1 MNADS
6 LLGTGIVKIT
16 EYISYD
22 RDTCLGKGSS
32 GRVFKGFHFQ
42 KEGTIAVKIISV
54 KDANEESVLR
64 QSELMFNAST
74 HPHPNVVDFYG
85 WDLRDSCIYFYL
97 EHCKGGSLKD
107 RMKEQVEE
115 IQAVSYFKQ
124 LLEGLVFLR
133 KKLST
138 RALM

>member
-42 KEGTIAVKIISV
+42 KEGTIAVKIISERCERGIIALPIRADV
-54 KDANEESVLR
+54 
-64 QSELMFNAST
+64 QCFGPST
-74 HPHPNVVDFYG
+74 PNVVYFYI
-85 WDLRDSCIYFYL
+85 WDLRDSCIYF
-97 EHCKGGSLKD
+97 
-107 RMKEQVEE
+107 
-115 IQAVSYFKQ
+115 
-124 LLEGLVFLR
+124 
-133 KKLST
+133 
-138 RALM
+138 